1 MIESVLTSC
10 VLGSCV
16 VLVCV
21 FADYRSCV
29 SVVAECPRL
38 CSAGRD
44 RDLWFERELAAFLRV
59 LLSMVVSPETI
70 PPEFEVL
77 SVLKLRIGGSIP
89 VDQDRYQAL
98 FGQYFRFDVS
108 RQKPFFYK
116 KVQKFLRTVCEACIA
131 DFDQGWLRHLSLLPL
146 DPCAIQSCSMDR
158 LTDVLV
164 GTLSVLSSGDL
175 CSEEDGA
182 VIVQQY
188 REVASYFK
196 RRWES
201 SVATAPVF
209 EDAVS
214 LWLSY
219 PSWDRCKELRDVIE
233 VLVVGM
239 LHDVYRVDFHD
250 VGNTVLEKGIM
261 LSSLHLV
268 RSWMATGF
276 SGHSRLS
283 MIGFVRHCSNTDMQ
297 SSRLDDA
304 VRGIPWDQ
312 LVKRGVDELFERC
325 VGVLEST
332 GGLPS
337 RPAVDDYR
345 STVCDQLRSME
356 SSPVVS
362 RRSPAKGKSSATQ
375 VPRLQTEVV
384 LSTLTPSTS
393 GSKRKTVSVRASGR
407 GGNRGQRTGGRPDKR
422 GRATLASF
430 SDETIETGRRSFT
443 IEEDSNEGGSSYS
456 KEY

>member
-1 MIESVLTSC
+1 MWFVCT
-10 VLGSCV
+10 
-16 VLVCV
+16 LVDC
-21 FADYRSCV
+21 RSCV

-44 RDLWFERELAAFLRV
+44 RNLWFERELAAFLRV
-59 LLSMVVSPETI
+59 LLSMVINPETI

-77 SVLKLRIGGSIP
+77 SVLRLEIGESVP
-89 VDQDRYQAL
+89 VDKDRYQAL

-116 KVQKFLRTVCEACIA
+116 EVQKFLRTVCESCMS
-131 DFDQGWLRHLSLLPL
+131 DFDQGWLKHLSLLPL
-146 DPCAIQSCSMDR
+146 DPIAVQSFSVDR
-158 LTDVLV
+158 LTDHLV
-164 GTLSVLSSGDL
+164 GTLSVLSFGDL
-175 CSEEDGA
+175 SNEGDGA
-182 VIVQQY
+182 VILQQY
-188 REVASYFK
+188 REVTSYFR

-201 SVATAPVF
+201 SAVTVPVV

-219 PSWDRCKELRDVIE
+219 PSWDRCKELRDVFE

-239 LHDVYRVDFHD
+239 LHDVYRADFHD
-250 VGNTVLEKGIM
+250 VGNTLLEKGIM

-325 VGVLEST
+325 IGVLEST
-332 GGLPS
+332 GGLPP
-337 RPAVDDYR
+337 RPAVDTYR
-345 STVCDQLRSME
+345 SAVCDQLRSME

-362 RRSPAKGKSSATQ
+362 HRSPAKGKSSSTH
-375 VPRLQTEVV
+375 VPRMQKEVV
-384 LSTLTPSTS
+384 LSASTPSTS
-393 GSKRKTVSVRASGR
+393 GSKRKTVSVRASGQ

-422 GRATLASF
+422 GRTTLASF
-430 SDETIETGRRSFT
+430 SNETVETGRRSFS
-443 IEEDSNEGGSSYS
+443 IEEDSNEDGSSRS

>member
-1 MIESVLTSC
+1 MWYWFACLLIAVLVFQLLLS
-10 VLGSCV
+10 

-21 FADYRSCV
+21 ALVGTGISGSRGSWQPSCV
-29 SVVAECPRL
+29 SCYRWS
-38 CSAGRD
+38 SAQ
-44 RDLWFERELAAFLRV
+44 
-59 LLSMVVSPETI
+59 ETI

-77 SVLKLRIGGSIP
+77 SVLKLRIGGSVP

-108 RQKPFFYK
+108 LQKPFFYK
-116 KVQKFLRTVCEACIA
+116 EVQKFLRTVCEACIA

-164 GTLSVLSSGDL
+164 GTLSVLSFGDL

-201 SVATAPVF
+201 SVATAPVI

-239 LHDVYRVDFHD
+239 LHYVYRVDFHD

-325 VGVLEST
+325 VGVLESA

-362 RRSPAKGKSSATQ
+362 RRSPAKGKSFATQ

-393 GSKRKTVSVRASGR
+393 SSKRKTVSVRASGR

-422 GRATLASF
+422 SRAILASF
-430 SDETIETGRRSFT
+430 SDETVETGRRSFT